1 MSAEQDR
8 LVRQQISSLLY
19 SGDLVNAEAMCREHL
34 KKRTRDHEAMAML
47 AHVNFTIGQLQE
59 AERVLSRAIAIDSK
73 RADYQALMAEI
84 LTNSGRHR

>member
-34 KKRTRDHEAMAML
+34 KKRTRDHEALAML

-59 AERVLSRAIAIDSK
+59 AERVLTCHLARCQTSRLPGVD
-73 RADYQALMAEI
+73 
-84 LTNSGRHR
+84 GRDTHELGPPS